1 METKREVASPAE
13 SGAERPGSKV
23 PDFREVHDS
32 CIDFVCRYA
41 IHRGVSP
48 VTLDDAVQEVFIVVH
63 ERLGTFEGR
72 SSIKTWVGGIARLVV
87 NDHLRKRKNRALGEP
102 LLETELPPSDA
113 PDPSELTARS
123 EAARQLDELLAK
135 MSEVQREVFV
145 LCEIEQ
151 LSSVEVAEMLGVN
164 ENTIRT
170 RLREARKSFEAGVN
184 RFRTRAK
191 REGR

>member
-1 METKREVASPAE
+1 METKREVASSSESSAAR
-13 SGAERPGSKV
+13 SGATV

-41 IHRGVSP
+41 VHRGVSP

-63 ERLGTFEGR
+63 ERLPTFEGR
-72 SSIKTWVGGIARLVV
+72 SSIKTFVGGIARLVI
-87 NDHLRKRKNRALGEP
+87 NDHLRKRRNHAIGEP
-102 LLETELPPSDA
+102 LLETELLPSQE

-135 MSEVQREVFV
+135 MSDVQREVFI

-151 LSSVEVAEMLGVN
+151 LSSVEVAEVLGVN
-164 ENTIRT
+164 ENTVRT
-170 RLREARKSFEAGVN
+170 RLREARRSFEAGVA
-184 RFRTRAK
+184 RFRARTR

>member
-1 METKREVASPAE
+1 MDTKQKLASASE
-13 SGAERPGSKV
+13 SGAARSGSSV
-23 PDFREVHDS
+23 PDFREVHDA

-63 ERLGTFEGR
+63 ERLSTFEGR
-72 SSIKTWVGGIARLVV
+72 SSIKTFVGGIARLVI
-87 NDHLRKRKNRALGEP
+87 NDHLRKRGNRALGEP
-102 LLETELPPSDA
+102 LFEAELPPSEA
-113 PDPSELTARS
+113 PDPAELTARS
-123 EAARQLDELLAK
+123 EAARQLDALLAK
-135 MSEVQREVFV
+135 MSEAQREVFV

-170 RLREARKSFEAGVN
+170 RLREARKSFEAGVV
-184 RFRTRAK
+184 RFRARAR
-191 REGR
+191 REER